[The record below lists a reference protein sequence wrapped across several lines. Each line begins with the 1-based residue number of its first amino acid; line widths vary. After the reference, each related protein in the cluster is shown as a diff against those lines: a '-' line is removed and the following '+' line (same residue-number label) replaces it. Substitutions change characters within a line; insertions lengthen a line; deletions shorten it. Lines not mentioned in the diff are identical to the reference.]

1 MPYGEKMP
9 DIEPTLHSQNKP
21 WVVLS
26 FYILNFFIF
35 IKSDVFLN
43 LFLVPSLS
51 HYKLYWFD
59 KIIKSLFFSAYV
71 LLRSWNAPTLPSII
85 QFSTLSSVAV
95 FCWKS
100 IVLASCLS
108 DRQLHRFV
116 FIDDSVKL
124 GYGFWSIFQWSCNWR
139 KERKESCS
147 PSPTPSQYW

>member
-1 MPYGEKMP
+1 MP
-9 DIEPTLHSQNKP
+9 DIELTLHSQNKP
-21 WVVLS
+21 WVVLL

-35 IKSDVFLN
+35 IKSNVSLN
-43 LFLVPSLS
+43 LFLVPSWS

-59 KIIKSLFFSAYV
+59 KIIKSLFFLSISFFDPEMPQLY
-71 LLRSWNAPTLPSII
+71 PSIT

-100 IVLASCLS
+100 IVLDNCLS

-139 KERKESCS
+139 KESCS